1 MLANFLGLSSKTA
14 VCKFTER
21 KPSSSCLDVLHKNT
35 KLGSSDFVVVPTAK
49 KCTKKR
55 GACAKLLFCL
65 YYTYC
70 FPLFWLPSPSSSL
83 KLPIIMVKLSRVT
96 AANSSSMIVYFL
108 MDKWLDHKL
117 NFLRHFSLNFPL
129 PDRIKKKRMDS
140 LVWPFKIRLDDCFSF
155 TWSHSLKVCY
165 VTHLRRVFLEL

>member
-1 MLANFLGLSSKTA
+1 MMHVHSCCFAYI
-14 VCKFTER
+14 
-21 KPSSSCLDVLHKNT
+21 KPIAFS
-35 KLGSSDFVVVPTAK
+35 
-49 KCTKKR
+49 
-55 GACAKLLFCL
+55 
-65 YYTYC
+65 
-70 FPLFWLPSPSSSL
+70 LFWLPSPSSSL

-165 VTHLRRVFLEL
+165 VTHLRRVLLELWLSIQTYPPKSWSFIINCTIAPYRLYSTTWYGK